1 MRGSRHA
8 LRGSMAWY
16 SIIYS
21 TQTQGTH
28 LVYVD
33 RIKDYPRSRLTT
45 RSESG
50 RARGTVRIA
59 IYALAA
65 CLPAASAIG
74 FCAALGVLA
83 AQSLA
88 AGDPSQG
95 PLAPRAVAG
104 LVHEASRG
112 RARFAGALTGTF
124 ARLHDGAAPGGWTP
138 VRVRAAAGPEGPG
151 TVAWAS
157 PHGRYLFIG
166 AVINRQGVN
175 VTRRLAQAA
184 HMLPAAQGG
193 QTAAAAP
200 SASLGSLPAPVAVL
214 SHQAFWRAT
223 REATTGILQYRSGAR
238 HTLYVYFDPDCIFCH
253 HLYDRLQAD
262 RALLKAGHVR
272 VDWIPVAILH
282 PGSAAR
288 ADAILAGGR
297 KVLVANETHFDV
309 AKERGGAPR
318 RVSPK
323 ETARLIANMKVFLH
337 GGADL
342 GTPTLSWRSAGGHAH
357 YLVGLPNKTGLSSII
372 RSFGPVIAQH

>member
-16 SIIYS
+16 SIIHS
-21 TQTQGTH
+21 TQTQGKH

-45 RSESG
+45 RNESG

-138 VRVRAAAGPEGPG
+138 VRVRAAAGPGGPG
-151 TVAWAS
+151 TVAWVS

-166 AVINRQGVN
+166 AVLNRRGVN
-175 VTRRLAQAA
+175 VTRRVAQAA

-200 SASLGSLPAPVAVL
+200 GASPGSLPVPVAVL

-223 REATTGILQYRSGAR
+223 REATTGILQYRTGAR

-253 HLYDRLQAD
+253 HLYGRLQAD
-262 RALLKAGHVR
+262 RALLKVDHVR

-288 ADAILAGGR
+288 ADAILAGGL
-297 KVLVANETHFDV
+297 KVLVANETHFNV
-309 AKERGGAPR
+309 AKEQGGAPR
-318 RVSPK
+318 RVRPQ
-323 ETARLIANMKVFLH
+323 ETAKLIANMKVFLH

-342 GTPTLSWRSAGGHAH
+342 GTPTLSWRSANGQTH
-357 YLVGLPNKTGLSSII
+357 YLVGLPNKAGLSSII